1 MMTEEQIDALKS
13 LIDKVIFELEMTH
26 FLIDDPTESHN
37 IQKKADDYFS
47 QYLNILHNAN
57 VSDSQMSLPC

>member
-13 LIDKVIFELEMTH
+13 LISTVIFELEMSH
-26 FLIDDPTESHN
+26 FLIDDPTESHY

-47 QYLNILHNAN
+47 QYLNILHT
-57 VSDSQMSLPC
+57 QEQ

>member
-26 FLIDDPTESHN
+26 FLIDDATESHN
-37 IQKKADDYFS
+37 IEVKANDYYQ
-47 QYLNILHNAN
+47 QYLNILHSNN
-57 VSDSQMSLPC
+57 VPNP